1 MEPKKLKVVVID
13 KDTLRLEEDGNK
25 GDFIDLRELTEIDT
39 SSIEKA
45 ISNNTDRVYAKKL
58 EEQEKVLDAKHQK
71 ELADLQHQIDSLSKE
86 KENALSKQESELKE
100 TYTKQISDLEKKLA
114 LADQNKEAEV
124 AKTEFDYK
132 SKLQALNEEKEKAI
146 AAKENEWKDT
156 YNKKVSDLEKQ
167 IALANQSKEA
177 EVAKKEQEVNAK
189 YVEEFASLKEQIKTF
204 ESEKE
209 RIQREADSDK
219 KIALAEL
226 EKTKDSDYQKLQNQQ
241 LLDKNTYE
249 SKIKDL
255 ENQIKTNDLLA
266 KNELDKKLSEA
277 KETYTASLTEKEN
290 EISNLQRERNLRSV
304 KVQGENLE
312 RWCNNEVLSYM
323 QNGLKNCT
331 WEKDNLVVK
340 EEGENKGSKADFIFK
355 VYSDETHSDE
365 TPLASVCMDMKSENP
380 DSTNKKKNSDYYK
393 QLDINRDKKKC
404 KYAVLVSELE
414 MEDANDIPI
423 FKVNEYP
430 DMYVVRPNYLMT
442 FLNMIV
448 SLTMRYADLIKEK
461 SEEQEK
467 FKSRQEIEAN
477 FEEIKNRY
485 LDKPLETLKSKLEDI
500 SKNNEAIRKA
510 NLNIEQAIA
519 DITSRYIHQI
529 EDKLER
535 FGLALEKDVKKI
547 EKIQ

>member
-45 ISNNTDRVYAKKL
+45 ISSNTDRVYAKKL
-58 EEQEKVLDAKHQK
+58 EEQATILNTQHQK
-71 ELADLQHQIDSLSKE
+71 ELADLQHQ
-86 KENALSKQESELKE
+86 
-100 TYTKQISDLEKKLA
+100 
-114 LADQNKEAEV
+114 
-124 AKTEFDYK
+124 
-132 SKLQALNEEKEKAI
+132 LN
-146 AAKENEWKDT
+146 DT
-156 YNKKVSDLEKQ
+156 YSQKINELE
-167 IALANQSKEA
+167 
-177 EVAKKEQEVNAK
+177 KKEQETKYQYESQIQSLKQEKESALVSKENELKDTYSKKINELNQKLAIQDQKRESEVSQKEQEVEAK
-189 YVEEFASLKEQIKTF
+189 YLKQVTELHEQIKAF
-204 ESEKE
+204 DGERAQLKKDADNEKT
-209 RIQREADSDK
+209 
-219 KIALAEL
+219 IALADL
-226 EKTKDSDYQKLQNQQ
+226 EKRKDAAYQSLQNQYEILKSSLDQ
-241 LLDKNTYE
+241 KIQNQELKDKNFYD
-249 SKIKDL
+249 SQIQDL
-255 ENQIKTNDLLA
+255 KNTIEKNKLLQEKETDEKLA
-266 KNELDKKLSEA
+266 KAKEEYSASLVAKDNEINELK
-277 KETYTASLTEKEN
+277 
-290 EISNLQRERNLRSV
+290 RERSLRSV

-312 RWCNNEVLSYM
+312 LWCNNEVLSYM

-331 WEKDNLVVK
+331 WEKDNLIVK

-365 TPLASVCMDMKSENP
+365 TPLASVCMDMKSEDPN
-380 DSTNKKKNSDYYK
+380 STNKKKNADYYK
-393 QLDINRDKKKC
+393 QLDLNRKKKNC

-414 MEDANDIPI
+414 MDNPNDIPI
-423 FKVNEYP
+423 FKVEAYP

-535 FGLALEKDVKKI
+535 FGLSLEKDVKKI